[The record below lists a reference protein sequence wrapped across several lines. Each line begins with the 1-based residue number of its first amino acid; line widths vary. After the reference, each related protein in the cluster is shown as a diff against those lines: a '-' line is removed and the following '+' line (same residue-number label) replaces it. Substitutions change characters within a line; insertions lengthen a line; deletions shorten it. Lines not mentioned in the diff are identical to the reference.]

1 MGNDAF
7 GSAAPP
13 RSGSKSQT
21 RWQTLADPASAR
33 DECREVNAML
43 EASVDRVRRLSHSM
57 VPVWLTWAA
66 SGAAGIAAGA

>member
-13 RSGSKSQT
+13 RSGSGSLT

-43 EASVDRVRRLSHSM
+43 D
-57 VPVWLTWAA
+57 
-66 SGAAGIAAGA
+66 AGIFKIENPGNRQI